1 MKHSL
6 ENLDLVELNTILQA
20 LNNITIKG
28 SDAPFLTQL
37 LNKVN
42 NSIQKAQEPPITP
55 PTKTVS
61 KK

>member
-1 MKHSL
+1 MKYSL

-37 LNKVN
+37 LNKVT
-42 NSIQKAQEPPITP
+42 NSIQIAQEIPS
-55 PTKTVS
+55 PTS
-61 KK
+61 KQSIKK

>member
-6 ENLDLVELNTILQA
+6 GNLDLTELTTILQA
-20 LNNITIKG
+20 LNSITIKG

-42 NSIQKAQEPPITP
+42 NSIQKAQ
-55 PTKTVS
+55 
-61 KK
+61 

>member
-6 ENLDLVELNTILQA
+6 ENLDLAELNTIFQA
-20 LNNITIKG
+20 LNSITIKG

-37 LNKVN
+37 LSKVN

>member
-6 ENLDLVELNTILQA
+6 ENLDLVELTTIFQA
-20 LNNITIKG
+20 LNSITIKG

-42 NSIQKAQEPPITP
+42 NSIQKAQEPPQIPPNTP
-55 PTKTVS
+55 TS